1 MDKLIYFFGGGKA
14 EGDASPEM
22 NELLGGKGAH
32 LHEMTKLGL
41 PVPPGFT
48 ICTRVCEYYMEHGG
62 ELPPGLFGEVKSYM
76 RRVEGIVGSKLG
88 DTEADPLLVS
98 ARSGA
103 PVSMPGMME
112 TILNLGLTDKCVANY
127 IARHGKEEYARRFI
141 LDCYRRLYE
150 MFGENVYDLSKE
162 TFHGIFDAL
171 KDAAGVKEETELN
184 SAHLESLIN
193 QYRDVYKKHDIELP
207 QDPYV
212 QLELAIKAVEK
223 SATGEK
229 ARNYCRDNHLP
240 EKTYTGVN
248 VQTMVYGNENAYN
261 CGTGVGFTRDP
272 STGIKDRENPY
283 GEFLLGG
290 QGEDVVSGRRNVSPL
305 SEMKTSVKDAYADLM
320 RICELLERETKH
332 VQDYEFTIWRGKL
345 YMLQTRNGKLTGR
358 ANIRSACD
366 MLEEGLIDL
375 TEAVTRITPE
385 DMAQLL
391 HKTIDYDVLK
401 RSGVQLE
408 NIIVNP
414 TMGVAASPGGGVGRV
429 VFDVDTAIE
438 RAAQVYLDESGRPQH
453 EPVVLCRLE
462 TDPSDCHGVFVSR
475 AYVTA
480 RGGKTSH
487 AAVVARNKGIPSAV
501 GTGIDIDEA
510 KKRITYKNG
519 RGEETVINEGD
530 FVSVDGSTGKVF
542 DYKAL
547 LIEPRTDDPDMQRF
561 LKLLIPNAKMR
572 VLANAND
579 EAEAKRALEF
589 GAEGVGLART
599 ERMFL
604 EDVERGENRALT
616 IQTWVLAE
624 GEKPVRERLVES
636 EALDAERERD
646 PERREQLAMQLIY
659 DRQSLRELKERA
671 GFTLDRLEKMQ
682 KRDFMAI
689 YQVMEDRPVIIRLL
703 DYPLHE
709 LLSDAKDHLDA
720 LHYST
725 GIETRRLIELIDSYH
740 ENNPMLGQRSIR
752 LAITHPQVF
761 RMQARAIFAAAAE
774 YNDKSSDGKYVTPH
788 VELSQIFS
796 AKEIEKIGCIVIEEA
811 NDMGF
816 RRGGKS
822 AARDNRYHFG
832 IMFELA
838 GASFE
843 ASSLAASSDFGSFGT
858 NDLSQSVMGWS
869 REDGSTTFMPK
880 YIENGIIASDPFITI
895 DKDGPVAKAMCL
907 AVLQARSVK
916 PDYEFGICG
925 EHAADPDSLEICYG
939 VKLTNVSPGPNQ
951 VPIAW
956 LRSAQLSLTQT
967 YGWMLDKFALDCVM
981 RFRNVLGGSIES
993 KSEIG
998 IKK

>member
-1 MDKLIYFFGGGKA
+1 MDKLIYFFGGGAA
-14 EGDASPEM
+14 EGDASPAM

-48 ICTRVCEYYMEHGG
+48 ISTRVCEYYQQYGG
-62 ELPPGLFGEVKSYM
+62 ELPPGLFDEVKSYM
-76 RRVEGIVGSKLG
+76 RRVEAIVGSKFG

-112 TILNLGLTDKCVANY
+112 TILNLGLSDRCVAGY
-127 IARHGKEEYARRFI
+127 IQRYGNEEKSKRFI

-150 MFGENVYDLSKE
+150 MFGENVYGLAKE

-171 KDAAGVKEETELN
+171 KEEADIKEDTLLT
-184 SAHLESLIN
+184 SSHLERLIE
-193 QYRDVYKKHDIELP
+193 RYKKVYQEKNIELP

-229 ARNYCRDNHLP
+229 ARNYIRDNKLP
-240 EKTYTGVN
+240 EKTYTGVS
-248 VQTMVYGNENAYN
+248 VQTMVYGNENAVN

-272 STGIKDRENPY
+272 ATGIRDEQNPY

-290 QGEDVVSGRRNVSPL
+290 QGEDVVSGRRNVFPI
-305 SEMKTSVKDAYADLM
+305 SEMKKSVPEAYGELM
-320 RICELLERETKH
+320 RTCELLEREMKH
-332 VQDYEFTIWRGKL
+332 VQDYEFTVWRGKL
-345 YMLQTRNGKLTGR
+345 YMLQTRSGKLTGR
-358 ANIRSACD
+358 ASIRSACD
-366 MLEEGLIDL
+366 MLEEGLIDI
-375 TEAVTRITPE
+375 TQAVTRVTPE

-391 HKTIDYDVLK
+391 HKTIDYDAL
-401 RSGVQLE
+401 RRAGVQLD
-408 NIIVNP
+408 NIIVNAA
-414 TMGVAASPGGGVGRV
+414 MGVAASPGGGVGRV
-429 VFDVDTAIE
+429 VFNVETAIE
-438 RAAQVYLDESGRPQH
+438 RASQG

-462 TDPSDCHGVFVSR
+462 TDPADCHGVFVSR
-475 AYVTA
+475 AYVTS

-501 GTGIDIDEA
+501 GTGIDIDEE
-510 KKRITYKNG
+510 KKHLIYENS
-519 RGEETVINEGD
+519 RGEEIVISEGD
-530 FVSVDGSTGKVF
+530 FVSVDGSTGKVL
-542 DYKAL
+542 DYNAP
-547 LIEPRTDDPDMQRF
+547 LIEPRTDDPDLQRF
-561 LKLLIPNAKMR
+561 LKLIIPHAKMR

-579 EAEAKRALEF
+579 AAEARRALEF
-589 GAEGVGLART
+589 GAEGIGLART

-604 EDVERGENRALT
+604 SDTERGENRART

-624 GEKPVRERLVES
+624 GEKPVLEKLVERQKHDIL
-636 EALDAERERD
+636 ATRD
-646 PERREQLAMQLIY
+646 LNKRDELEMKQEY
-659 DRQSLRELKERA
+659 DIQALRELNERA
-671 GFTLDRLEKMQ
+671 KLTLDKLEKMQ
-682 KRDFMAI
+682 KHDFLAI
-689 YQVMEDRPVIIRLL
+689 YQVMGNRPVIIRLL

-709 LLSDAKDHLDA
+709 LLSDAKDHLEG
-720 LHYST
+720 LRGTT
-725 GIETRRLIELIDSYH
+725 GIDTQRLIELIDSYH
-740 ENNPMLGQRSIR
+740 ENNPMLGQRSVR
-752 LAITHPQVF
+752 LAITHPDVF
-761 RMQARAIFAAAAE
+761 RMQARAIFGAAAE
-774 YNDKSSDGKYVTPH
+774 YNRKFRNGEYVTPY

-796 AKEIEKIGCIVIEEA
+796 AKEIEKIGQVVIEEA
-811 NDMGF
+811 RDLGF
-816 RRGGKS
+816 KRGGNS
-822 AARDNRYHFG
+822 SRGDNRYRFG

-843 ASSLAASSDFGSFGT
+843 AASLAKASDFGSFGT

-880 YIENGIIASDPFITI
+880 YIEKGIIRNDPFITI

-939 VKLTNVSPGPNQ
+939 IKLTNVSPGPNQ

-956 LRSAQLSLTQT
+956 LRSAQLSLTQE
-967 YGWMLDKFALDCVM
+967 YGGMLERFALSCV
-981 RFRNVLGGSIES
+981 RNFSKVLGEGIRD
-993 KSEIG
+993 KSESV

>member
-1 MDKLIYFFGGGKA
+1 MDKLIYFFGGGAA
-14 EGDASPEM
+14 EGDASPKM

-48 ICTRVCEYYMEHGG
+48 ICTRVCEYGTEHGG
-62 ELPPGLFGEVKSYM
+62 ELPPGLMGQVKSYM
-76 RRVEGIVGSKLG
+76 HRVEDIVGSQFG
-88 DTEADPLLVS
+88 DSEADPLLVS

-112 TILNLGLTDKCVANY
+112 TILNLGLTDKCIASY
-127 IARHGKEEYARRFI
+127 ISRHGKEEYSRRFI

-150 MFGENVYDLSKE
+150 MFGENVYSLSKE
-162 TFHGIFDAL
+162 TFHGIFDEL
-171 KDAAGVKEETELN
+171 KEQVGVKEDTQLN
-184 SAHLESLIN
+184 SSHIESLIEK
-193 QYRDVYKKHDIELP
+193 YKKVYQEHNIELP

-229 ARNYCRDNHLP
+229 ARNYIRDNKLP

-272 STGIKDRENPY
+272 STGIQDKQNPY

-305 SEMKTSVKDAYADLM
+305 SEMKKSVPEAYAELM
-320 RICELLERETKH
+320 RIYELLEREMKH

-345 YMLQTRNGKLTGR
+345 YMLQTRSGMLTGR
-358 ANIRSACD
+358 ASIRSACD
-366 MLEEGLIDL
+366 MLEEGLIDII
-375 TEAVTRITPE
+375 EAVTRVTPE

-391 HKTIDYDVLK
+391 HKTIDYDAL
-401 RSGVQLE
+401 RRAGVQLD

-414 TMGVAASPGGGVGRV
+414 AMGVAASPGGGVGRV
-429 VFDVDTAIE
+429 VFDAVTA
-438 RAAQVYLDESGRPQH
+438 DELGGQH
-453 EPVVLCRLE
+453 EQVVLCRME
-462 TDPSDCHGVFVSR
+462 TDPADCHGVSNSQ

-501 GTGIDIDEA
+501 GTGIEIDEE
-510 KKRITYKNG
+510 KKHIIYKNSH
-519 RGEETVINEGD
+519 GEEIVINEGD
-530 FVSVDGSTGKVF
+530 FISVDGSIGKVLN
-542 DYKAL
+542 YKAT
-547 LIEPRTDDPDMQRF
+547 LIEPRTDDPDLQRF
-561 LKLLIPNAKMR
+561 LKLIIPHAKMR
-572 VLANAND
+572 VWANAND
-579 EAEAKRALEF
+579 AAEARRALEF
-589 GAEGVGLART
+589 GAEGIGLART

-604 EDVERGENRALT
+604 SDVERGENRALT

-624 GEKPVRERLVES
+624 GEKPVLEKLVKEQKPDIS
-636 EALDAERERD
+636 ATSDLD
-646 PERREQLAMQLIY
+646 RREDLEMKQEY
-659 DRQSLRELKERA
+659 DIQALRALNERA
-671 GFTLDRLEKMQ
+671 KLTLDKLEKMQ
-682 KRDFMAI
+682 KRDFLTF
-689 YQVMEDRPVIIRLL
+689 YEVMGDRPVIIRLL

-709 LLSDAKDHLDA
+709 LLSDAKDHLEE
-720 LHYST
+720 LRNTT
-725 GIETRRLIELIDSYH
+725 GIDTQRLIELIDGYH

-752 LAITHPQVF
+752 LAITHPEVF
-761 RMQARAIFAAAAE
+761 RMQARAIFGAAAE
-774 YNDKSSDGKYVTPH
+774 YNSKSRNGKYVTPY

-796 AKEIEKIGCIVIEEA
+796 AKEIEKIGHVVIEEA
-811 NDMGF
+811 NDLGF
-816 RRGGKS
+816 KRGGNS
-822 AARDNRYHFG
+822 TRGDNRYHFG

-843 ASSLAASSDFGSFGT
+843 AASLARASDFGSFGT

-880 YIENGIIASDPFITI
+880 YIENGIIRSDPFVTI

-939 VKLTNVSPGPNQ
+939 IRLTNVSPGPNQ

-956 LRSAQLSLTQT
+956 LRSAQLSLTQE
-967 YGWMLDKFALDCVM
+967 YGGMLERFALSCV
-981 RFRNVLGGSIES
+981 RNFSKVLGEGIGD
-993 KSEIG
+993 KSESV